1 MAMNTSVAL
10 GIMTGIIVLTLDMG
24 ASATESAARRASA
37 ERSLNHGFDEPVL
50 AVLERAP
57 GPDSETIVAAL
68 VRGFCR
74 LRCTAEVSAS
84 PTGRTRVRV
93 PTWTFDMSAD
103 ANGISSESDGQEE
116 RARSIAKG
124 RPAPPTDGELESL
137 ARTFIA
143 KRLVDLVTVDRF
155 EDLVPV
161 SVARKNEAGTDG
173 RGGVASRVVA
183 SRILLARRVNGVPVV
198 GGGGTISLTVANDG
212 APLAFAYDW
221 PRYVGRASTQMTL
234 PVGDLLARLQQVV
247 AFRSTGS
254 TKGVAYPVLVPP
266 GAASFPYD
274 LSADTFLESFEC
286 GYVDSGDPFRAA
298 GASVQPG
305 CAFRAIQVLRV
316 PSGGNARSG
325 FAGAIPGGETFE
337 RDDRW
342 AEAMV
347 LGSQPLPSGPA
358 GATADAP

>member
-1 MAMNTSVAL
+1 MAMNKSVAF
-10 GIMTGIIVLTLDMG
+10 GIMTGIVVLTLEAG
-24 ASATESAARRASA
+24 ASATETVARRASA

-57 GPDSETIVAAL
+57 GPDSETMVASL
-68 VRGFCR
+68 VRAFCES
-74 LRCTAEVSAS
+74 RCTAEVSTS
-84 PTGRTRVRV
+84 PAGRTRVRV
-93 PTWTFDMSAD
+93 PSWTFDTSAD

-116 RARSIAKG
+116 RARSIANG

-143 KRLVDLVTVDRF
+143 KRLVDLVTVERF

-221 PRYVGRASTQMTL
+221 PRYVGRASLQQTL

-247 AFRSTGS
+247 AFRSTRLREG
-254 TKGVAYPVLVPP
+254 G
-266 GAASFPYD
+266 
-274 LSADTFLESFEC
+274 
-286 GYVDSGDPFRAA
+286 
-298 GASVQPG
+298 
-305 CAFRAIQVLRV
+305 RV
-316 PSGGNARSG
+316 PSAHSARRGVFPIRTLGRHVSRELRVRLRG
-325 FAGAIPGGETFE
+325 F
-337 RDDRW
+337 W
-342 AEAMV
+342 
-347 LGSQPLPSGPA
+347 
-358 GATADAP
+358 